1 MPYVYIYIYKLYIYI
16 IYTKS
21 QKWFWCILLVKNKTE
36 VISNTSKIII
46 IDIAIDLKCI

>member
-1 MPYVYIYIYKLYIYI
+1 MYIFIYTNYIYIYI